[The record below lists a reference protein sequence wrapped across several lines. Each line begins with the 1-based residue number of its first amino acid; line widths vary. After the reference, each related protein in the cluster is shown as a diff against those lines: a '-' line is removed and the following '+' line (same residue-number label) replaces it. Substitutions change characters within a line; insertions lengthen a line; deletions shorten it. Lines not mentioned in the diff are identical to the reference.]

1 MLLQRKSAKS
11 LVAAPTFELSMA
23 RTSANYIGPF
33 SIKSLI
39 SMLPCYLEI
48 VTKQNRDKPGRFFI
62 VKSHQKDQ
70 IAILKNK
77 LFNEKIKQNVLIP
90 IPIKWLEL
98 EPMSL
103 KVDKMASILFI

>member
-23 RTSANYIGPF
+23 RTSANYIG
-33 SIKSLI
+33 
-39 SMLPCYLEI
+39 YLEI